1 MQLGFHKKV
10 SNMKSSKFWL
20 FISLALLMVGCI
32 ALDINTISVGI
43 NKHDW
48 SSIVM
53 GGFAAF
59 ICLVAL
65 VSNII
70 SAIHHYNED

>member
-1 MQLGFHKKV
+1 
-10 SNMKSSKFWL
+10 MKSSKFWL

-32 ALDINTISVGI
+32 ALNINTISVGI
-43 NKHDW
+43 HKHDW
-48 SSIVM
+48 SSITM

-65 VSNII
+65 VTDII